1 MAHLLITDDAVTID
15 MSRGE
20 RFEAAHGDQAFPR
33 SAISG
38 VRAVPDCIAEVH
50 GMKGVGVQLPDTRVG
65 SWHDDGRVT
74 FAVCH
79 GRAPGI
85 VIDLAN
91 SKYDR
96 VVLTVQNPE
105 EIVARLSAPPG

>member
-1 MAHLLITDDAVTID
+1 MAHLLITGDVVTIHV
-15 MSRGE
+15 SRGE
-20 RFEAAHGDQAFPR
+20 RLEAAHGDQTFPR

-50 GMKGVGVQLPDTRVG
+50 GMKGAGTELPGIRVG

-79 GRAPGI
+79 GRG
-85 VIDLAN
+85 
-91 SKYDR
+91 
-96 VVLTVQNPE
+96 PE
-105 EIVARLSAPPG
+105 SSSTWPTTSTTR

>member
-15 MSRGE
+15 RLAGRSSRRRTE
-20 RFEAAHGDQAFPR
+20 IRHSPAT
-33 SAISG
+33 AISG

-50 GMKGVGVQLPDTRVG
+50 GLKGAGTELPGIRVG

-79 GRAPGI
+79 GHNPGI

-91 SKYDR
+91 ARYDS
-96 VVLTVQNPE
+96 VGPTVENPE
-105 EIVARLSAPPG
+105 DIVARLSAPPG

>member
-1 MAHLLITDDAVTID
+1 M
-15 MSRGE
+15 
-20 RFEAAHGDQAFPR
+20 
-33 SAISG
+33 
-38 VRAVPDCIAEVH
+38 RAVPDCIAEVH
-50 GMKGVGVQLPDTRVG
+50 GIKGVGVQLPDTRVG

-91 SKYDR
+91 SKYAR